1 MSASAGEGAAVTAAW
16 DFSGPLDSSRA
27 EDLESLRAD
36 LAAADYSS
44 EGVEGIVGA
53 PAFEALHA
61 EQLAPGRLL
70 LADFWAQEDR
80 AAQVAGA
87 EEDSL
92 ASASG
97 AGERAEAQRRAC
109 AVMAGWWVFATP
121 QPAERLAAAFPR
133 TGLEGLAR
141 LGFLALEDAEAPA
154 GASLRPLADLRPHE
168 GDDIGLI
175 WVASDL
181 GSHYAEKALDSEYVL
196 GVGQASL
203 TLARSIVRTPARS
216 ALDLGTG
223 CGIQV
228 FHLLAHCD
236 RVTATDL
243 SERALNYTAFN
254 LLLNADRLR
263 LREVDGAPRV
273 RLLRGSLLEPVEGE
287 AFDLV
292 VSNPPFVITPRNART
307 DSSRYT
313 YRDGGLPGDRLVA
326 ELVQTLPRVL
336 KPGGVAQLL
345 GNWEIVGDEPW
356 DSAPRAW
363 EASARETASALQP
376 SGGDAD
382 AWFIQREETDTLQYA
397 LTWLSD
403 AVRTWDAGAQEAA
416 LAEYRDDFASRGVT
430 RVGFG
435 LVLLRRPRGPE
446 DAWRTGSVFEE
457 ITHPIEQ
464 PVGPSLAAALE
475 RRAQTAR
482 AAAAG
487 KAGELFA
494 VVAEDVTEERH
505 QRPGAEHPGVILLRQ
520 GAGLRRTCLLSS
532 ELAGFVSAADGELS
546 VAQIAGALEAILEEE
561 GLAERLVPEV
571 LQLVDEGFLVLP
583 AVEG

>member
-1 MSASAGEGAAVTAAW
+1 MSAAESGKGSAVTAAW
-16 DFSGPLDSSRA
+16 NFAGPLNSSRP
-27 EDLESLRAD
+27 EGLEALRAD

-44 EGVEGIVGA
+44 EGVERIVGA
-53 PAFEALHA
+53 PAFSALHA
-61 EQLAPGRLL
+61 EQLAPGRLCL
-70 LADFWAQEDR
+70 SEFWSRADQLPAQE
-80 AAQVAGA
+80 
-87 EEDSL
+87 
-92 ASASG
+92 
-97 AGERAEAQRRAC
+97 RAC

-121 QPAERLAAAFPR
+121 QPASRLAEAFPR

-141 LGFLALEDAEAPA
+141 LGLLAEEDAHADGTA
-154 GASLRPLADLRPHE
+154 ALRPRADLRPHE
-168 GDDIGLI
+168 GDDIGLV

-181 GSHYAEKALDSEYVL
+181 GSHYAAKALDAEYVL

-203 TLARSIVRTPARS
+203 TLARSIVRTSARS

-223 CGIQV
+223 CGIQI
-228 FHLLAHCD
+228 FHLLHHCE

-263 LREVDGAPRV
+263 LRGDDGEPRV
-273 RLLRGSLLEPVEGE
+273 RLLLGSLLEPVEGE
-287 AFDLV
+287 SFDLV

-326 ELVQTLPRVL
+326 ELVRSLPRVL
-336 KPGGVAQLL
+336 EPGGVAQLL

-356 DSAPRAW
+356 DTAPRAW
-363 EASARETASALQP
+363 AASAQTAEVSPEAEADRDSP
-376 SGGDAD
+376 NRGVD

-403 AVRTWDAGAQEAA
+403 AVRSWDAGAQEAA

-464 PVGPSLAAALE
+464 PIGPSLAAALG
-475 RRAQTAR
+475 RRSQTAQ
-482 AAAAG
+482 AAAARR
-487 KAGELFA
+487 AGELFA

-520 GAGLRRTCLLSS
+520 GAGLRRTSLLSS
-532 ELAGFVSAADGELS
+532 ELAGFVSAADGELA
-546 VAQIAGALEAILEEE
+546 VGQIAGALEAILEEE

-571 LQLVDEGFLVLP
+571 LQLVDEGFLVLSP
-583 AVEG
+583 ADG